1 MCRPLISLPF
11 AALLMSIA
19 LAWGIA
25 LMAPTGASA
34 LSIAPKAAVEGKT
47 DCTPGKECVTTQPS
61 TPAWL
66 TLAGGE
72 TMLTQQSLEGIAA
85 DEYGSSAEAD
95 TTLYGSVTPYTSAP
109 AISGEVVG
117 STLANLDGT
126 EEPGDTYAV
135 VLRSDRTLEVLGPQK
150 DGYQFAASA
159 TVPATGT
166 LVGVVALA
174 APPGS
179 SGVAEKIVVATS
191 AGFYVYAWSSEPPTL
206 TPESSTP
213 SKTLEG
219 EENSGDVGLSG
230 DPAITCESGGLFK
243 PNPGECSSLYTGAYK
258 FAVPE
263 GQRLLGVYQAP
274 PGKGE
279 YDGASTSFAIA
290 YTTTTGDSY
299 AVAVF
304 AYEPGGHLHLIDH
317 VGEGFPAA
325 EEGPLEVRYAT
336 AGKFLHLATLAQSP
350 IEATPSLEVM
360 TQYNKIPDTG
370 GFVYSTSGNA
380 SALCSAPEAGGLG
393 TLAVAAVAQEPGEG
407 GSPPDSPGL
416 YSGASLCASLV
427 GHQVQYR
434 LQRSDQGG
442 HSLVGRAEEETD
454 VLSISKA
461 GEFEAPAGS
470 TIKAID
476 GAVDFPCD
484 EYLSQFAVHPTPD
497 GFPALNGKP
506 GYCGPVT
513 EDHGKAP
520 YDPAV
525 GAAGMLAA
533 QIQYIAEDG
542 EGAKSLREHSVS
554 YEPEALEGTVDEMT
568 TESKNPFS
576 EYDELLARLPHA
588 TSSDLETL
596 PLDPGGISWSGHL
609 ILNSSHEV
617 LKAAGTSSPLPIAV
631 MAAPP
636 YYSGAEQQ
644 VSPTTT
650 GFTTGSCNGS
660 GSEQGNMVGA
670 FAGVDAQWGNDSYE
684 IEALAKVQA
693 SWTQSTEIE
702 NCQSFGQNF
711 IAGNFGNNFVADNS
725 LLFRVDTG
733 KDTYLDLAKNSLG
746 VGVTSACDSGH
757 LSECDALFNPEGSQ
771 YALQTV
777 SQLKHPQPN
786 DFYATDD
793 EQLKR
798 QYGAALEESLP
809 HPGDPVSY
817 PALTTGEP
825 SGCAGQP
832 SGEGSGNPGIVDVNP
847 FVAPAPAP
855 APNLL
860 EAPQAS
866 EVNPASDGEEGGT
879 SSTLAFNSAKE
890 TTSSAEFSLG
900 AEVSAKILYAKFG
913 AEYSHSW
920 GTSMTQSFQ
929 SGTEFSGGVFDFNGF
944 YNPYSY
950 RLYECKGGLQTTPPF
965 AGGPTA
971 TTPVFLVNY
980 MTEQSADGLPLN
992 FAAPSLPE
1000 GTVEQEYSGKV
1011 FASGGVPGYT
1021 YRLTGGAL
1029 PPGLSFDDATGEI
1042 GGTPTEAGTFEFT
1055 VQAEDTAANR
1065 ATQHDSITI
1074 APALSVE
1081 NPLAEG
1087 AVGVPYEQSLGAQG
1101 GAPPY
1106 TYLLTSSGEVPPGLG
1121 IDNTAGTLQGTPTK
1135 VGTYCFGVYIAD
1147 STFPKATLST
1157 QTCVTI
1163 GDSPTLEPS
1172 SLPAAIE
1179 GEVYEVNVAGAGGNT
1194 GGYVYTL
1201 AMPSSCEAG
1210 YTCSSSLP
1218 AGLSLAPSGSITTI
1232 EGTPATAGKY
1242 EFAIDLNDGV
1252 GGFAKRD
1259 YTLTV
1264 EPAAAGLTGMAPAF
1278 TSAGE
1283 ATVTAGSSEH
1293 LAIEASGTPAP
1304 VITLAGAIPAG
1315 MSFGDGAGGT
1325 AEISGTP
1332 GLGSTGVYT
1341 LTLTAQNGVSPTAT
1355 QTFTLTVDAGPA
1367 ITTQPTDQ
1375 TTTAPGGTAKFTAA
1389 ATGTPTP
1396 TVQWEVSADGGS
1408 SWAPMSGEASP
1419 TLSLT
1424 GLEAGE
1430 NGREYR
1436 AVFTNTRGS
1445 TTSSATTDAAKL
1457 TVDHA
1462 PELVTQP
1469 SDATID
1475 AGEDATFTAAA
1486 GGEPAP
1492 AAQWQVSS
1500 DGGVTWTNV
1509 AGATSP
1515 SMTLHGVPAVD
1526 DANEYRAAFTN
1537 AVGAITTSAAKLTV
1551 QTGPIV
1557 ARQPTDQTID
1567 AGGEATFTAAATG
1580 NPAPGVQ
1587 WQVSSDRG
1595 GVWSDLSDG
1604 SGVAGATGPTLTLT
1618 GVPEGEDGNEYRAV
1632 FGNGAG
1638 GETSAAAKLT
1648 VQAGP
1653 VVSEQPADDTVDAG
1667 GEATF
1672 KAAATGKPAP
1682 GVQWQVSTD
1691 DGFTWS
1697 NVSGASSPTLTLTDL
1712 PAGDDGYEYRAVFT
1726 NAADAPGLAG
1736 VDSTAATLT
1745 VLSAPVVSEQPAD
1758 DTVDAGGEATFKA
1771 AATGRPAPSVQW
1783 QLSSD
1788 GGATWSNVPGA
1799 TSPTFALTNVPAG
1812 DDGYQYRAVFA
1823 NAVNSV
1829 ESASATL
1836 TVQTA
1841 PVVSSQ
1847 PSSQT
1852 APAGGAA
1859 TFSAAA
1865 SGKPTPSIQWQ
1876 VSTDG
1881 GSTWTN
1887 VTGAGAPSLTLTNVP
1902 ARDDGQLYR
1911 AVLTNAA
1918 GTVTSAAAELTVLSP
1933 PTVVTPPSGE
1943 TVVPGGGVVF
1953 TITVSGTPAPSL
1965 QWLLSEDGG
1974 KTWTDVPGA
1983 TSSALSLSH
1992 VSASENGYLY
2002 KVLIVNSQGST
2013 TSQPVTLVVS
2023 LQAVSAATA
2032 CRPAPTKLLYPR
2044 RNLGPVVRYIVYVDG
2059 HLRKTVHGRN
2069 LRSAELPKMTGAK
2082 HLVKIVSTTSRGYRL
2097 TTTRVYL
2104 DCAEV
2109 AKHVKAKRASAGSTP
2124 R

>member
-1 MCRPLISLPF
+1 MDGHISRIPQTVRRLSISL
-11 AALLMSIA
+11 ALLVA
-19 LAWGIA
+19 LLSLAT
-25 LMAPTGASA
+25 LSVAPSASA
-34 LSIAPKAAVEGKT
+34 LSIAPKAAAEGKT
-47 DCTPGKECVTTQPS
+47 ECTPGTECVTTQPS

-72 TMLTQQSLEGIAA
+72 PLLTEQSLEGVAA

-95 TTLYGSVTPYTSAP
+95 PTLYGSVTPYTSAP
-109 AISGEVVG
+109 AVSGEVVG
-117 STLANLDGT
+117 STLANLAGS

-135 VLRSDRTLEVLGPQK
+135 VLRADRTLEVLGPQSA
-150 DGYQFAASA
+150 GYTLAAQT
-159 TVPATGT
+159 TVPSTGA

-174 APPGS
+174 AAPK
-179 SGVAEKIVVATS
+179 SGDPEKIVVVTS
-191 AGFYVYAWSSEPPTL
+191 AGFYIYTWTNGPPTL
-206 TPESSTP
+206 TLESATP
-213 SKTLEG
+213 SKTLAG
-219 EENSGDVGLSG
+219 EEQSGDVGLSG
-230 DPAITCESGGLFK
+230 DPAFTCESGGLFE
-243 PNPGECSSLYTGAYK
+243 PNPGECSSLFTGAYK
-258 FAVPE
+258 FAVPD
-263 GQRLLGVYQAP
+263 GSQLLGVYQAP

-279 YDGASTSFAIA
+279 YDGASSTFAIA
-290 YTTTTGDSY
+290 YTAAGGDSY

-304 AYEPGGHLHLIDH
+304 AYEPGGHLHLVDR
-317 VGEGFPAA
+317 VEATFPALA
-325 EEGPLEVRYAT
+325 TGPLEVRYAT
-336 AGKFLHLATLAQSP
+336 AGGFLHMATLTQSP
-350 IEATPSLEVM
+350 IPATPSLEVM
-360 TQYNKIPDTG
+360 TQYSDIPDTG
-370 GFVYSTSGNA
+370 FLYSTSGDA
-380 SALCSAPEAGGLG
+380 STLCSAPEAGGLG
-393 TLAVAAVAQEPGEG
+393 TLAVDAAAQEPGED

-434 LQRSDQGG
+434 MARNDQGG
-442 HSLVGRAEEETD
+442 HSLASRADEGTD
-454 VLSISKA
+454 VLSTSEV

-470 TIKAID
+470 TVKAID
-476 GAVDFPCD
+476 GTVDFPCD
-484 EYLSQFAVHPTPD
+484 EYLSQFATHPTPD
-497 GFPALNGKP
+497 GFPDLDGEPN
-506 GYCGPVT
+506 YCGPVSASR
-513 EDHGKAP
+513 GKAP
-520 YDPAV
+520 YEPGV
-525 GAAGMLAA
+525 GAAGMLAG
-533 QIQYIAEDG
+533 QLQYVTEG
-542 EGAKSLREHSVS
+542 GGAKSLRQHSVA
-554 YEPEALEGTVDEMT
+554 YEPEASERPPFAELA
-568 TESKNPFS
+568 TESKSPFS
-576 EYDELLARLPHA
+576 EYDEQLTQLPHA
-588 TSSDLETL
+588 TSSNLDMLA
-596 PLDPGGISWSGHL
+596 LDPGEISWSGHL

-636 YYSGAEQQ
+636 YYAGAEQQ
-644 VSPTTT
+644 VSPSTT
-650 GFTTGSCNGS
+650 GFKTGTCNGS

-702 NCQSFGQNF
+702 NCDAFGQEF

-746 VGVTSACDSGH
+746 VGVTSACDSDH
-757 LSECDALFNPEGSQ
+757 LSECDALFDPEGSQ

-798 QYGAALEESLP
+798 QYGAALEGSLP

-817 PALTTGEP
+817 PTLTTGEP

-832 SGEGSGNPGIVDVNP
+832 SGEDSGNPGIVDVNP
-847 FVAPAPAP
+847 FVAPTPPP

-860 EAPQAS
+860 EAQQAS
-866 EVNPASDGEEGGT
+866 EVDPASDGEEGGT
-879 SSTLAFNSAKE
+879 NSTLEFNSTKE

-900 AEVSAKILYAKFG
+900 AEVSAKIFYAKFG

-920 GTSMTQSFQ
+920 GTNMTQSFQ
-929 SGTEFSGGVFDFNGF
+929 SGTEFSGGVFDFDGF

-950 RLYECKGGLQTTPPF
+950 RLYECKADLQTTPPF
-965 AGGPTA
+965 SGGPTA
-971 TTPVFLVNY
+971 ATPVFLVDY

-1000 GTVEQEYSGKV
+1000 GTVEQEYSGQV

-1021 YRLTGGAL
+1021 YRLVGGAL
-1029 PPGLSFDDATGEI
+1029 PHGLSFDDATGEI

-1081 NPLAEG
+1081 NPLPEG
-1087 AVGVPYEQSLGAQG
+1087 TVGVPYEQSLGTQG
-1101 GAPPY
+1101 GTPPY

-1135 VGTYCFGVYIAD
+1135 IGTYCFGVYVAD
-1147 STFPKATLST
+1147 SAFPKATLNT
-1157 QTCVTI
+1157 QTCVKV
-1163 GDSPTLEPS
+1163 GDTLTLSPS
-1172 SLPAAIE
+1172 ALPQATTGQE
-1179 GEVYEVNVAGAGGNT
+1179 YDVNITGVGGNT
-1194 GGYVYTL
+1194 GGYVYT
-1201 AMPSSCEAG
+1201 ASAPASCEG
-1210 YTCSSSLP
+1210 GDICSSVHPLP
-1218 AGLSLAPSGSITTI
+1218 AGMFLAPSGSITTL
-1232 EGTPATAGKY
+1232 EGEPTTAGTY
-1242 EFAIDLNDGV
+1242 EFAIELSDGA
-1252 GGFAKRD
+1252 GGSAERD

-1264 EPAAAGLTGMAPAF
+1264 VAPSSEPRVAPLIE
-1278 TSAGE
+1278 SAGE
-1283 ATVTAGSSEH
+1283 TTFDAGDDGSFTVKSSGDPTPV
-1293 LAIEASGTPAP
+1293 LTVSGT
-1304 VITLAGAIPAG
+1304 LPAG
-1315 MSFGDGAGGT
+1315 VSFTPASGGT
-1325 AEISGTP
+1325 ATIAGTP
-1332 GLGSTGVYT
+1332 EAGSTGVYT
-1341 LTLTAQNGVSPTAT
+1341 LKLTAQNGVHPAAT

-1367 ITTQPTDQ
+1367 ITTQPGDETIEAGQ
-1375 TTTAPGGTAKFTAA
+1375 NAAFTAA
-1389 ATGTPTP
+1389 AGGTPSP
-1396 TVQWEVSADGGS
+1396 SVQWEVSIDEGS
-1408 SWAPMSGEASP
+1408 SWTVLPGDISP
-1419 TLSLT
+1419 TLTLT
-1424 GLEAGE
+1424 GVPASDDG
-1430 NGREYR
+1430 NEYR
-1436 AVFTNTRGS
+1436 AVFKNSQGTA
-1445 TTSSATTDAAKL
+1445 TSDPAKL
-1457 TVDHA
+1457 TVDYA
-1462 PELVTQP
+1462 PQLSSGP
-1469 SDATID
+1469 SNRTID

-1486 GGEPAP
+1486 IGEPAP
-1492 AAQWQVSS
+1492 GAQWQLST
-1500 DGGVTWTNV
+1500 DGGVTWTDIS
-1509 AGATSP
+1509 GASA
-1515 SMTLHGVPAVD
+1515 STLTLDGVPAKD
-1526 DANEYRAAFTN
+1526 DGNEYRVVFSN
-1537 AVGAITTSAAKLTV
+1537 SRGSITSSVATLTV
-1551 QTGPIV
+1551 QTAPVVSPEPAGE
-1557 ARQPTDQTID
+1557 TID
-1567 AGGEATFTAAATG
+1567 AGGEAVFTAAAGGT
-1580 NPAPGVQ
+1580 PAPTVQ
-1587 WQVSSDRG
+1587 WEVSTNHG
-1595 GVWSDLSDG
+1595 GAWSN
-1604 SGVAGATGPTLTLT
+1604 VPGASTPTLTLS
-1618 GVPEGEDGNEYRAV
+1618 GVPIGDDGNEYRAV
-1632 FGNGAG
+1632 FTNAADLAG
-1638 GETSAAAKLT
+1638 VDSTSATLT
-1648 VQAGP
+1648 VQSGP

-1667 GEATF
+1667 GEAVF
-1672 KAAATGKPAP
+1672 KAAATGKPTP
-1682 GVQWQVSTD
+1682 TVQWQLSTD

-1697 NVSGASSPTLTLTDL
+1697 NVSGATSPTLTLADV

-1726 NAADAPGLAG
+1726 NAADLAG
-1736 VDSTAATLT
+1736 IDSTSATLT

-1758 DTVDAGGEATFKA
+1758 DTVDAGGEATFKE
-1771 AATGRPAPSVQW
+1771 AATGKPAPSVQW
-1783 QLSSD
+1783 QLSTD
-1788 GGATWSNVPGA
+1788 GGVAWSNVPGA
-1799 TSPTFALTNVPAG
+1799 STPTLTLTSVPAG

-1823 NAVNSV
+1823 NAVSSV
-1829 ESASATL
+1829 ESAAAKL

-1841 PVVSSQ
+1841 PAVSSQ

-1876 VSTDG
+1876 VSSDG

-1911 AVLTNAA
+1911 AVFTNAV
-1918 GTVTSAAAELTVLSP
+1918 GTATSAAAELTVLSP
-1933 PTVVTPPSGE
+1933 PAVVAPPSGE
-1943 TVVPGGGVVF
+1943 TVVPGGSVVF

-1965 QWLLSEDGG
+1965 QWLVSEDGG

-2044 RNLGPVVRYIVYVDG
+2044 RNLGPVVRYAVYVDG

-2109 AKHVKAKRASAGSTP
+2109 AKHVKAKRASGGSTP